1 MSGGE
6 ASRLFTVGIDGQS
19 DRACFAGVIVRA
31 SRSCDVPL
39 SIRSV
44 ACSAPS
50 MFAFDNTG
58 SALDT
63 IAHIIQVALTPVFL
77 LSGIATLLNVF
88 ATRLARVGDKVE
100 AVTKALEGADD
111 AETMALHAQLKTLHR
126 RSVALDFA
134 VILGAVAGAATCGA
148 VLAMFVG
155 ALSEQAMASVLF
167 GLFGLA
173 VICALCAIVA
183 FTVEMLLAGTGIRE
197 EVAYHRRP
205 AAE

>member
-1 MSGGE
+1 M
-6 ASRLFTVGIDGQS
+6 FGI
-19 DRACFAGVIVRA
+19 
-31 SRSCDVPL
+31 
-39 SIRSV
+39 
-44 ACSAPS
+44 
-50 MFAFDNTG
+50 DNTG

-100 AVTKALEGADD
+100 AITKVFDDADD
-111 AETMALHAQLKTLHR
+111 EQKRTLHALLKILHR
-126 RSVALDFA
+126 RSVALDVA
-134 VILGAVAGAATCGA
+134 VILGAVGGAATCAA
-148 VLAMFVG
+148 VLTMFVG
-155 ALSEQAMASVLF
+155 ALSEEVIGSVLLV
-167 GLFGLA
+167 LFGLA

-197 EVAYHRRP
+197 EVAYHRRS

>member
-1 MSGGE
+1 M
-6 ASRLFTVGIDGQS
+6 FGI
-19 DRACFAGVIVRA
+19 
-31 SRSCDVPL
+31 
-39 SIRSV
+39 
-44 ACSAPS
+44 
-50 MFAFDNTG
+50 DNTG

-100 AVTKALEGADD
+100 VVTKALDDADD
-111 AETMALHAQLKTLHR
+111 EQQRVLQTLLKILHR
-126 RSVALDFA
+126 RSLALDVA
-134 VILGAVAGAATCGA
+134 VVLRAIGGAATCGA

-155 ALSEQAMASVLF
+155 ALSEQTMGSILF

-173 VICALCAIVA
+173 VISALCAIVA

-205 AAE
+205 PADGTISGRN

>member
-100 AVTKALEGADD
+100 AVTKALDDADD
-111 AETMALHAQLKTLHR
+111 EQQRVLQTLLKPSSPRSAPSSPSRSRCFWRAPAYGR
-126 RSVALDFA
+126 RWRIIGD
-134 VILGAVAGAATCGA
+134 
-148 VLAMFVG
+148 
-155 ALSEQAMASVLF
+155 
-167 GLFGLA
+167 
-173 VICALCAIVA
+173 
-183 FTVEMLLAGTGIRE
+183 
-197 EVAYHRRP
+197 RRQTARS
-205 AAE
+205 AAEIDG